1 MGHFEDLISA
11 KKTLLC
17 KTSHVCHA
25 LSGCLQIP
33 QSAYIQM
40 ENKGNLSF
48 RTSIWNVIIQGKTIN
63 KYVDNNMIGD

>member
-1 MGHFEDLISA
+1 MGHFEDLIWT
-11 KKTLLC
+11 KKTLLY

-40 ENKGNLSF
+40 ENNWNLSF
-48 RTSIWNVIIQGKTIN
+48 RTSIWNVIIQIKKIN
-63 KYVDNNMIGD
+63 K